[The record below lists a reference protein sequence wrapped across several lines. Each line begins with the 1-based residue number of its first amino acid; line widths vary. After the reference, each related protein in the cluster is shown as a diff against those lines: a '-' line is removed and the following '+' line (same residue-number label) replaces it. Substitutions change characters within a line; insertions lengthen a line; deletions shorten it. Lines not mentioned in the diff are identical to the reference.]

1 MGKVIK
7 DIVQD
12 ILRLREE
19 FFRSVLYFEKI
30 KFVIILGI
38 YEMVQR

>member
-12 ILRLREE
+12 IRLREE